1 MKVLKMIDTHRDHKL
16 TAADTSLSNNIEE
29 QEGARVA
36 PLKSWSQLL
45 WHSMKSY
52 PLPLGALT
60 LLLVSL
66 LLWLVGYPELAHWA
80 LLIVVLMGGLPLL
93 WETV

>member
-1 MKVLKMIDTHRDHKL
+1 MIDIHRDHKL
-16 TAADTSLSNNIEE
+16 TTPDTSLSNKIEE
-29 QEGARVA
+29 QEVARVA
-36 PLKSWSQLL
+36 PLSSWSQLL

-66 LLWLVGYPELAHWA
+66 LL
-80 LLIVVLMGGLPLL
+80 
-93 WETV
+93 